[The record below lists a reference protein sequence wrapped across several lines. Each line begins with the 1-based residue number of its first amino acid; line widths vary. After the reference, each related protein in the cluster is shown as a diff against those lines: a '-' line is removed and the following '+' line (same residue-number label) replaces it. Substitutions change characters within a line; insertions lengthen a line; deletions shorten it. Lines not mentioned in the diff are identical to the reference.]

1 MAMYDP
7 VTDAFTEYVPLEPTK
22 VEIDYPIGGLTDISE
37 WSSGISKSG
46 IPLVKANTPESQQYS
61 SNLFEEMAKTHGDS
75 SQEIPQRDTIELNQ
89 SSQTQQASTSKVKQD
104 LQGDKKK
111 AMNFFISK
119 GLNDYQAAGIVGNL
133 LGESNLNHSAVN
145 KSSGAYGLAQWL
157 GDRKRKLFAKY
168 GKNPTFDQQLEFLWE
183 ELNTSEKRSLNRLL
197 QTKSAKEATNSFM
210 VNFERPSKR
219 EMAESISRRV
229 KFSQSLLS

>member
-1 MAMYDP
+1 MYDP
-7 VTDAFTEYVPLEPTK
+7 VTDAFTEYVPLEPQK
-22 VEIDYPIGGLTDISE
+22 VEINYPVSGLTDISE
-37 WSSGISKSG
+37 WASGISKNG
-46 IPLVKANTPESQQYS
+46 TPIVKANTQESQQYS
-61 SNLFEEMAKTHGDS
+61 NNLFEEIAKTHGDY

-89 SSQTQQASTSKVKQD
+89 PTQTQQTSVSKAKQD
-104 LQGDKKK
+104 LQGNKKK

-133 LGESNLNHSAVN
+133 LGESNLNHSAIN

-197 QTKSAKEATNSFM
+197 QTKQFYG
-210 VNFERPSKR
+210 
-219 EMAESISRRV
+219 
-229 KFSQSLLS
+229 